1 MPQVIN
7 TNFASLN
14 AQRNLNRSQ
23 GELQTSLQRLSSG
36 LRINSAKDDAA
47 GLAISNRFSSQIR
60 GLNQAMR
67 NASDGISLSQT
78 AEGALSEST
87 NILQRIRELAIQSA
101 NSTNSATDRASLQG
115 EVNQLK
121 AELNRIADSTTFNG
135 LNILNGE
142 LSGASFHVGAEANE
156 TIEFSIGDTRS
167 NALGSYQIAS
177 SNDFGIEQATSRLTY
192 ADGTEAGTSK
202 ATAGFTTGGTF
213 TVTTI
218 NEDGT
223 AAAAQNAVI
232 GAADEADDVATALT
246 ALNGITATATTEVTM
261 TDLSVVVLA
270 DTISIN
276 GTVVATGTTIDTL
289 QEVATT
295 INGSA
300 ALEAAGIY
308 AIYDSTIASTD
319 GNGGIKIYDIEG
331 NDLDIAGAAAGT
343 ADLLSTNDAAVVAIG
358 VGSTF
363 VTGSVQVFTDNGVSL
378 SGDAGTAEIL
388 DTATALG
395 AGNIDLA
402 LGNNVTAQQV
412 TVQSQRGSATVDIL
426 ANASAFD
433 IAADI
438 NATSE
443 TTDVAAEAR
452 TTATMS
458 GLTADGIVSF
468 SLYGNNT
475 TAATISANVVTTD
488 LSSLVTEINN
498 QSGNTGITATLS
510 ADSLSVSLV
519 QSSGQD
525 IRIESFSHSAA
536 SDLAVDVAAVTAVSG
551 DGSTLPVV
559 NSVSMSVTG
568 GQGIASVL
576 TDGGTATSADSTV
589 VGGEVTFVSSS
600 SYTVTT
606 DDPGNVGGTGG
617 LFNNIANN
625 LNASSLLTVTDVD
638 ISSQTGSNNAINV
651 IDGALDQVNNV
662 RAGLGAIQNR
672 FESTISNIATTSENL
687 SAARSR
693 IQDTD
698 FAAETASLTRA
709 QILQQAGVAML
720 AQANSLPQLV
730 LSLLQ

>member
-47 GLAISNRFSSQIR
+47 GLAISNRFTSQIR
-60 GLNQAMR
+60 GLNQAAR

-121 AELNRIADSTTFNG
+121 AELNRISNTTTFNG

-142 LSGASFHVGAEANE
+142 LSGASFHVGAEANQ
-156 TIEFSIGDTRS
+156 TIQFSISDTRS
-167 NALGSYQIAS
+167 NALGSYQLAS
-177 SNDFGIEQATSRLTY
+177 DNDFGVEQATSRTTY
-192 ADGTEAGTSK
+192 AAGAVAGTK
-202 ATAGFTTGGTF
+202 EATAGGGIEAAIQSY
-213 TVTTI
+213 TVTTV

-223 AAAAQNAVI
+223 TTTAIQATAVTEEADDIAALFDALAGVSATAVNEITINSVTAAVVGTDTVSLDVGGAGAVVIADGITDLATIASNINGNAALSTAGVYASFDGTALTVVGTVGDEIVVALGGAAAANATDMA
-232 GAADEADDVATALT
+232 GTTAA
-246 ALNGITATATTEVTM
+246 
-261 TDLSVVVLA
+261 
-270 DTISIN
+270 
-276 GTVVATGTTIDTL
+276 VATG
-289 QEVATT
+289 
-295 INGSA
+295 
-300 ALEAAGIY
+300 
-308 AIYDSTIASTD
+308 
-319 GNGGIKIYDIEG
+319 DIFHG
-331 NDLDIAGAAAGT
+331 
-343 ADLLSTNDAAVVAIG
+343 
-358 VGSTF
+358 
-363 VTGSVQVFTDNGVSL
+363 QVSIITDNGVSI
-378 SGDAGTAEIL
+378 SGGTGDVFDL
-388 DTATALG
+388 TATG
-395 AGNIDLA
+395 TSQAGNTDLT

-412 TVQSQRGSATVDIL
+412 SIQSQRGAATVDIV
-426 ANASAFD
+426 ANATAFE
-433 IAADI
+433 IAASI

-452 TTATMS
+452 TTATLG
-458 GLTADGIVSF
+458 GLSENGIVSF
-468 SLYGNNT
+468 SLFGNNT
-475 TAATISANVVTTD
+475 TAATVSANVTTTD
-488 LSSLVTEINN
+488 LSALVSEINN
-498 QSGNTGITATLS
+498 VSGTTGVTAELS
-510 ADSLSVSLV
+510 ADKASITLV
-519 QSSGQD
+519 QSDGYD
-525 IRIESFSHSAA
+525 ISIESFSHSAA
-536 SDLAVDVAAVTAVSG
+536 ADYQDEGSVTG
-551 DGSTLPVV
+551 DGTTTQAANVV
-559 NSVSMSVTG
+559 SLSVTG
-568 GQGIASVL
+568 GQGTAAVIS
-576 TDGGTATSADSTV
+576 DGGVLQGVTDPTADSTV
-589 VGGEVTFVSSS
+589 VGGELTFVSSS

-606 DDPGNVGGTGG
+606 DDPGNVSGTGG
-617 LFNNIANN
+617 LFNNIPNS
-625 LNASSLLTVTDVD
+625 LNASTLQTVTDAD
-638 ISSQTGSNNAINV
+638 ISSQTGANAAINV

-698 FAAETASLTRA
+698 FASETASLTRA